1 MQYTKT
7 TQALLATAALALAA
21 TTPMARAADAY
32 IESDGSQ
39 FINTGYYPSGKTKIE
54 VDFQLTSTASSK
66 DCVFGNYGS
75 TFSVLL
81 YANPNNTYFQCC
93 GKDGNWSAAGTG
105 VSIDTERHTMVINV
119 PGRKGTMSAPDG
131 TLQGQATFNSAW
143 TYSKTANWPITLFAS
158 CTNTTGTLARQPVSA
173 KIYGAKI
180 WESDD
185 GGMTYSL
192 VHDYTPAVK
201 GSIAGLLD
209 SVTGDFLYDTR
220 AGGGTFA
227 YGGDILEIDDDPC
240 IISDGTAQTG
250 INSGCFWGPLSRIEV
265 EYAFDALSPYQMR
278 LFGADG
284 QTPRIAFYLNGS
296 GNASFGFDS
305 ADHSAFSALT
315 TGKTADTRRYVAV
328 ADQKAGKAY
337 YILETETGVVTNWS
351 GNIPSTPAAAATL
364 PIALF
369 GNINAAPVSF
379 KSTFKAGDNSAKA
392 RIYRA
397 KFYEDD
403 VLVRDLVPLVKAGFP
418 GFRDEVSGDFVTVD
432 QDSMRSVF
440 SASATTPTEQDD
452 AYILVSD
459 YDLTTTNY
467 TTYIDTSYTA
477 TTETGVEL
485 DFAYDSDYPQSGW
498 IGNHDWNFFG
508 ARNGTGDPRFAVYFN
523 KSGLGYCYGASLW
536 LSAESPNL
544 DRLNGDQNVRRTLV
558 FDGHTKTLAFITAG
572 YTNSTA
578 TLPTVDA
585 VTFSTSLKLGSHE
598 SGNSRP
604 PLRVYGFKIS
614 EGGVL
619 QHDYVPKIKDGVAGL
634 YDKIGGGFLIGA
646 GENKKKVTVKYG
658 GAITGVSARDE
669 DAYLESD
676 ATQGIN
682 LGYFMN
688 PATRIEADFAYTDCT
703 TNSTGTTGYQQRVFG
718 QDSGGGLLSALYING
733 SGNFMFGYGNTFINN
748 HGPAVAADTA
758 RHKAVIDSYHD
769 RLYWI
774 TGGVTN
780 KTYDISGDAH
790 SNTATWPS
798 GVFATPNNQAA
809 TTWRNPSKM
818 KLFSLRI
825 YESDVLVH
833 EYVPYSDNGVPCLY
847 DTVDDVV
854 KKDARNGNPFVIGGM
869 GVDGAE
875 KWVKELPATAQ
886 VSEGGSVTFTA
897 ASSGAI
903 RYKWTLNGE
912 EIEGVT
918 GETCTATWRKGHYN
932 APDIYACT
940 AIYDVFGTETEG
952 EPRACE
958 VSNLPNAFVITIR

>member
-1 MQYTKT
+1 MKT
-7 TQALLATAALALAA
+7 INRISSAATFLALAA
-21 TTPMARAADAY
+21 ALVAAAPALADDAY
-32 IESDGSQ
+32 IESNGSQ

-81 YANPNNTYFQCC
+81 YANPGNTVFQCC
-93 GKDGNWSAAGTG
+93 GKDGGWQAAGTG
-105 VSIDTERHTMVINV
+105 VAIDTQRHTMVIDV

-131 TLQGQATFNSAW
+131 TFQGQANFNGSWTFAN
-143 TYSKTANWPITLFAS
+143 TANWPITLFAS
-158 CTNTTGTLARQPVSA
+158 CNSTDGTTVRQPVSA
-173 KIYGAKI
+173 KIFGAKI
-180 WESDD
+180 WESED
-185 GGMTYSL
+185 GGATYSL
-192 VHDYTPAVK
+192 LHDYSPAVK

-220 AGGGTFA
+220 ATGGMFA
-227 YGGDILEIDDDPC
+227 YGGDIPEIDDDPC

-250 INSGCFWGPLSRIEV
+250 INSGFFWGPLSRIEV

-296 GNASFGFDS
+296 GNASFGFDT

-315 TGKTADTRRYVAV
+315 TAKTADTRRYVAV
-328 ADQKAGKAY
+328 ADQKTGKAY
-337 YILETETGVVTNWS
+337 YILKTETGVVTNWS

-403 VLVRDLVPLVKAGFP
+403 VLVRDLVPLVKAGIP
-418 GFRDEVSGDFVTVD
+418 GFRDQVSGDFVTVD
-432 QDSMRSVF
+432 RDAMLPAF
-440 SASATTPTEQDD
+440 SASPATPSEEDD
-452 AYILVSD
+452 AWILVSD
-459 YDLTTTNY
+459 YDLTATNY
-467 TTYIDTSYTA
+467 KTYIDTGYTA

-485 DFAYDSDYPQSGW
+485 DFAFDSDYPQSGW
-498 IGNHDWNFFG
+498 VGNNDWNFFG
-508 ARNGTGDPRFAVYFN
+508 ARNGSGDPRFTVYFN
-523 KSGLGYCYGASLW
+523 KGGFGYCYGASLW

-544 DRLNGDQNVRRTLV
+544 ARLSGDQNVRRTLV
-558 FDGHTKTLAFITAG
+558 FDGHSKTLAFITAG
-572 YTNSTA
+572 YTNSAA
-578 TLPTVDA
+578 TLPAVDP
-585 VTFSTSLKLGSHE
+585 VTFSTSLKLG
-598 SGNSRP
+598 GNEGGNATP

-634 YDKIGGGFLIGA
+634 YDNIGGGFISA
-646 GENKKKVTVKYG
+646 ANKKISLKYG
-658 GAITGVSARDE
+658 GTITGASARD
-669 DAYLESD
+669 DAAYLESD
-676 ATQGIN
+676 ATQGVN
-682 LGYFMN
+682 LNYFMK
-688 PATRIEADFAYTDCT
+688 PATRIEADFAFTDCT

-733 SGNFMFGYGNTFINN
+733 GGNFMFGYGNTFINN
-748 HGPAVAADTA
+748 HGPSVAADTV
-758 RHKAVIDSYHD
+758 RHTAVIDSYHD

-790 SNTATWPS
+790 LNTATWPS

-809 TTWRNPSKM
+809 TAWRNPSKM
-818 KLFSLRI
+818 KLYSLRI
-825 YESDVLVH
+825 YESDILVH
-833 EYVPYSDNGVPCLY
+833 EFVPYSDNGVPCLF
-847 DTVDDVV
+847 DTVDKVV
-854 KKDARNGNPFVIGGM
+854 KTDARNGNAFVLGGM

-875 KWVKELPATAQ
+875 KWVKQLPATAQ
-886 VSEGGSVTFTA
+886 VSQSHQTFTLTA
-897 ASSGAI
+897 AAAGAI
-903 RYKWTLNGE
+903 RYRWTLNGE
-912 EIEGVT
+912 EIEGAT
-918 GETCTATWRKGHYN
+918 GETCTATWSKGRHD
-932 APDIYACT
+932 APDVYACT

-952 EPRACE
+952 DPATCE
-958 VSNLPNAFVITIR
+958 VTNLPIAFVLIVR

>member
-1 MQYTKT
+1 MKT
-7 TQALLATAALALAA
+7 TLANTVLLLTLSVASLA
-21 TTPMARAADAY
+21 ARAADAY
-32 IESDGSQ
+32 IESSGSQ

-105 VSIDTERHTMVINV
+105 VSIDTARHTMVIDV
-119 PGRKGTMSAPDG
+119 PKKKGTMSAPDG
-131 TLQGQATFNSAW
+131 TVQGQASFNSSW
-143 TYSKTANWPITLFAS
+143 TYANTANWPITLFAS
-158 CTNTTGTLARQPVSA
+158 CNSTDGTTARQPVSA

-185 GGMTYSL
+185 SGTTYSL
-192 VHDYTPAVK
+192 VHDYSPAIK

-220 AGGGTFA
+220 ASGSSFA
-227 YGGDILEIDDDPC
+227 YGGDILAIDDDPC

-265 EYAFDALSPYQMR
+265 EYAFDALSPVQMR
-278 LFGADG
+278 IFGADG
-284 QTPRIAFYLNGS
+284 KVPCASFYLNGS
-296 GNASFGFDS
+296 GNASFGFDK
-305 ADHSAFSALT
+305 ADNSAFQALS
-315 TGKTADTRRYVAV
+315 TGVVADMRRHIAI

-337 YILETETGVVTNWS
+337 YILKTETGVVTNWA
-351 GNIPSTPAAAATL
+351 GTIPSTPAAMATR

-369 GNINAAPVSF
+369 GNNQADPAGF
-379 KSTFKAGDNSAKA
+379 KSTFAGNNNSAKA
-392 RIYRA
+392 RIYRV

-403 VLVRDLVPLVKAGFP
+403 VLVRDLVPLVKAGIP
-418 GFRDEVSGDFVTVD
+418 GFRDLVSGDFVTVD
-432 QDSMRSVF
+432 RDAMLPAF
-440 SASATTPTEQDD
+440 SASPATPSEQDD
-452 AYILVSD
+452 AWILVSD
-459 YDLTTTNY
+459 YDLTSTNY
-467 TTYIDTSYTA
+467 KTYIDTGYTA

-485 DFAYDSDYPQSGW
+485 DFAFASDYPQSGW
-498 IGNHDWNFFG
+498 VGNNDWNLFA
-508 ARNGTGDPRFAVYFN
+508 ARNGSGDPRFTVYFN
-523 KSGLGYCYGASLW
+523 KNGFGYCYGASLW
-536 LSAESPNL
+536 LSDESPNL
-544 DRLNGDQNVRRTLV
+544 ARLNGDQNVRRTLV
-558 FDGHTKTLAFITAG
+558 FDGHSKTLAFITAG
-572 YTNSTA
+572 YTNSAA
-578 TLPTVDA
+578 TLPTVDP
-585 VTFSTSLKLGSHE
+585 VTFSTSLKLGGNE
-598 SGNSRP
+598 GGNSTP

-619 QHDYVPKIKDGVAGL
+619 KHDYVPKIKDGVAGL
-634 YDKIGGGFLIGA
+634 YDNVGGGFITGA
-646 GENKKKVTVKYG
+646 NKKISLKYG
-658 GAITGVSARDE
+658 GAITATGST

-676 ATQGIN
+676 ATQGVN
-682 LGYFMN
+682 LNYFMN
-688 PATRIEADFAYTDCT
+688 PATRIEADFAFTDCS

-748 HGPAVAADTA
+748 HGPSVAADTV
-758 RHKAVIDSYHD
+758 RHTAVIDSYHD
-769 RLYWI
+769 RLHWI

-780 KTYDISGDAH
+780 KTYDISADAH

-798 GVFATPNNQAA
+798 GVFATPSNQAA
-809 TTWRNPSKM
+809 TAWRNPSKM
-818 KLFSLRI
+818 KLYSLRI

-833 EYVPYSDNGVPCLY
+833 EYVPYSDHGVACLY
-847 DTVDDVV
+847 DTVDGTV
-854 KKDARNGNPFVIGGM
+854 KTDARNGNAFVIGGM

-886 VSEGGSVTFTA
+886 VSQSQQTITLTA
-897 ASSGAI
+897 AAAGAI

-918 GETCTATWRKGHYN
+918 GETCTVTWDKSRHT
-932 APDIYACT
+932 APDVYSCT

-952 EPRACE
+952 DPVTCE
-958 VSNLPNAFVITIR
+958 VTNLPVAFVLIVR